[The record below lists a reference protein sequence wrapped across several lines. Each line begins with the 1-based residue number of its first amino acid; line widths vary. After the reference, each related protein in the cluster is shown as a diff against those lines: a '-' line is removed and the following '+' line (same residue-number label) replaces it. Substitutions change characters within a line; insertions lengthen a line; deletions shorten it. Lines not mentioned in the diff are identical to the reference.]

1 MPLKWHSRL
10 SDHDKTALT
19 IARRFR
25 KQYNEGEGPDIET
38 KSFIIEVETMDTIM
52 EGVKKLNFI
61 EKDVYLAGVDERTTK
76 KIYKT
81 VHGTAIGV
89 MDQWGDIIE
98 PSTRA
103 DSYKMLYSRIQN

>member
-1 MPLKWHSRL
+1 MALKWHSGL
-10 SDHDKTALT
+10 SEHDKTALI
-19 IARRFR
+19 IARKFR
-25 KQYNEGEGPDIET
+25 KHYNDGSGPDIET
-38 KSFIIEVETMDTIM
+38 TNFIIEVETIDTIM

-61 EKDVYLAGVDERTTK
+61 EKDVYLAGADEKTTK

-89 MDQWGDIIE
+89 MNQWGEIIE

-103 DSYKMLYSRIQN
+103 KSYKMM